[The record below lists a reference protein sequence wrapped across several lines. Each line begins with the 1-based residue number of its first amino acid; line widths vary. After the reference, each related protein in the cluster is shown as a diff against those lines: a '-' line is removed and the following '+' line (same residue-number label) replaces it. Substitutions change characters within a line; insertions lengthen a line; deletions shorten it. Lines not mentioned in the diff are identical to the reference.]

1 MLPSVTFDSDG
12 RIPIMANDK
21 SRGEQMR
28 DEAKRILSQIDHNSV
43 REVMLMI
50 FTLNDGPQ
58 LVEVNE
64 DMLICILKA
73 YLKIT
78 D

>member
-1 MLPSVTFDSDG
+1 
-12 RIPIMANDK
+12 MANDK